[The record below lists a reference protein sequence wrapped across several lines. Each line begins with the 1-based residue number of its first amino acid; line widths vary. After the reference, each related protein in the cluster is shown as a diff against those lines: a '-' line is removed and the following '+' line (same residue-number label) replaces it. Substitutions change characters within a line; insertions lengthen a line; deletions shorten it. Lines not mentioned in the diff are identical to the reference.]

1 MSMYIIS
8 IIAIMISDINKDGF
22 KWRVPSYLH
31 VFGEPHVSLLVVLD
45 PVQGERPTN
54 KICTV
59 SIYFY
64 PSYIHT

>member
-1 MSMYIIS
+1 
-8 IIAIMISDINKDGF
+8 MISDINKDGF

-31 VFGEPHVSLLVVLD
+31 VFGEEPHVSLLVVLD

-54 KICTV
+54 N
-59 SIYFY
+59 IYFY